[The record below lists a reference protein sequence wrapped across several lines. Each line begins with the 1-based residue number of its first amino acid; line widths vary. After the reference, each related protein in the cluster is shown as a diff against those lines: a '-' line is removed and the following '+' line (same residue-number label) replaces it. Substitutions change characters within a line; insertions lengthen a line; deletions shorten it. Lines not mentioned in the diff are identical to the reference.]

1 MVHNGSP
8 SLHAI
13 LEELVN
19 KDNSTSSDGES
30 FSFPVLREC
39 IVVTSTMPVMTTPR
53 PEETPTLQTI
63 PMVLL
68 WAAVHQPNIRH
79 LPERLLAYQEERQ
92 CDLHDDIKHG
102 ATQRWGEVTS
112 ERAVVEAQLV
122 KLHQCKSMLE
132 AERATTTN
140 CEEW

>member
-19 KDNSTSSDGES
+19 KDNSASSDGES
-30 FSFPVLREC
+30 SGFPVLREC

-53 PEETPTLQTI
+53 PEETRTLQTI

-79 LPERLLAYQEERQ
+79 LPE
-92 CDLHDDIKHG
+92 
-102 ATQRWGEVTS
+102 
-112 ERAVVEAQLV
+112 
-122 KLHQCKSMLE
+122 
-132 AERATTTN
+132 
-140 CEEW
+140 